1 MVHDTPSLQA
11 SILTLGWLLSSCCV
25 PLIGCPTACR
35 GCFLLV
41 RWQCTPKM
49 KHLHKGTILILAIK
63 SWISPAVPDYLSQAA
78 KREASCLSIFI
89 DIFRFSG
96 RNKNS
101 LFVFPLMSLR
111 ANWKNTNA
119 QTCINYIDFVLQKFS
134 LWLARL
140 YSVLS
145 LSHATL
151 FFVQLRWI
159 IKVGLFFPPFYWV
172 TFFISFHLPFFF
184 ILLAAS
190 VCWYWLPQL
199 TWQHSW
205 I

>member
-1 MVHDTPSLQA
+1 MQN
-11 SILTLGWLLSSCCV
+11 LLDRPWGHFV
-25 PLIGCPTACR
+25 
-35 GCFLLV
+35 FV
-41 RWQCTPKM
+41 RWHRPTEM
-49 KHLHKGTILILAIK
+49 KHLRKGTILILAVK
-63 SWISPAVPDYLSQAA
+63 SWISPAVTGYLNQTA

-101 LFVFPLMSLR
+101 LFVFPLMRLQ

-119 QTCINYIDFVLQKFS
+119 QACINYIDFVLQKFS
-134 LWLARL
+134 VWLARL

-145 LSHATL
+145 LSHATF

-159 IKVGLFFPPFYWV
+159 IKVGLFFFLFYWV
-172 TFFISFHLPFFF
+172 TFFISFHLPFLF

-190 VCWYWLPQL
+190 VCWCWLPQL

>member
-1 MVHDTPSLQA
+1 MFLWLAVQLRAEAVSSSSVGSARLKWNIYAKAPFSFSPSN
-11 SILTLGWLLSSCCV
+11 CE
-25 PLIGCPTACR
+25 
-35 GCFLLV
+35 
-41 RWQCTPKM
+41 
-49 KHLHKGTILILAIK
+49 LAR
-63 SWISPAVPDYLSQAA
+63 P
-78 KREASCLSIFI
+78 SIFI
-89 DIFRFSG
+89 DVFRFSG

-119 QTCINYIDFVLQKFS
+119 QACINYIDFVLQKFS
-134 LWLARL
+134 LWLLRL

-145 LSHATL
+145 LSHAT
-151 FFVQLRWI
+151 FFCSTVLDYKSWT
-159 IKVGLFFPPFYWV
+159 VYFFSFYWV
-172 TFFISFHLPFFF
+172 TFFISFHLPFLF
-184 ILLAAS
+184 ILLVAS